1 MRFKLVIFILFLFNS
16 LSLNLLAE
24 SANKIV
30 IKIGNEIITN
40 YEIKNKIL
48 TTLILSGKEI
58 NQNNINAL
66 KKNSLD
72 SLIEFK
78 LKKLELSKYNFKVD
92 NDRINSYLKSISS
105 NDINN
110 LKRKLEENELAF
122 QLFLEEIE
130 TEFKWQTL
138 IFQIYS
144 KRINIDE
151 SAINTEINEIIKNK
165 SNIEEYKLSE
175 IEIFSKDSNSDK
187 EVISNMQK
195 RILEEG
201 FENAALNYSIST
213 TSTNKGELGWVN
225 GKTLSN
231 QIYEIIS
238 KLNIGEVSK
247 PIKRPNTFLFLKLID
262 KKISKSSDIDIVSLK
277 KNLIDKKKNELFRLY
292 SQSHLSKLKNN
303 NLIEYK

>member
-1 MRFKLVIFILFLFNS
+1 MRFKLVIFTLFFFNLFS
-16 LSLNLLAE
+16 LSLLAE

-48 TTLILSGKEI
+48 TTIILSGKEI

-72 SLIEFK
+72 SLVEYK
-78 LKKLELSKYNFKVD
+78 LKKLELSKYNFKV
-92 NDRINSYLKSISS
+92 NKERINSYLKSISS
-105 NDINN
+105 NDIDN
-110 LKRKLEENELAF
+110 LKRKLEENELDF

-151 SAINTEINEIIKNK
+151 SAINIEINEIIKNK

-175 IEIFSKDSNSDK
+175 IEIFSKDINSDK
-187 EVISNMQK
+187 EVISNIQK
-195 RILEEG
+195 RIQEEG

-238 KLNIGEVSK
+238 KLSIGEVSK

-262 KKISKSSDIDIVSLK
+262 KKISKSSDIDIISLK
-277 KNLIDKKKNELFRLY
+277 KSLIDQKKNELFRLY

>member
-92 NDRINSYLKSISS
+92 KDRINSYLKSISS

-187 EVISNMQK
+187 EVISDMQK

-262 KKISKSSDIDIVSLK
+262 KKIYKSSDIDIV
-277 KNLIDKKKNELFRLY
+277 
-292 SQSHLSKLKNN
+292 
-303 NLIEYK
+303 

>member
-1 MRFKLVIFILFLFNS
+1 MRFKLIIFILFLFNS

-24 SANKIV
+24 TANKIV
-30 IKIGNEIITN
+30 IKIGSEIITN

-48 TTLILSGKEI
+48 TTIILSGKEI

-92 NDRINSYLKSISS
+92 KDRINSYLKSISS

-151 SAINTEINEIIKNK
+151 SAINIEINEIIKNK

-175 IEIFSKDSNSDK
+175 IEIFSKDNNSDK
-187 EVISNMQK
+187 ETISNLQK
-195 RILEEG
+195 TILEEG
-201 FENAALNYSIST
+201 FENVALNYSIST

-231 QIYEIIS
+231 QIYEIVS
-238 KLNIGEVSK
+238 KLSIGEVSK

-277 KNLIDKKKNELFRLY
+277 KNLIDQKKNELFRLY

>member
-1 MRFKLVIFILFLFNS
+1 MRLKLIIFILFLFNS

-30 IKIGNEIITN
+30 IKIGSEIITN

-48 TTLILSGKEI
+48 TTIILSGKEI

-78 LKKLELSKYNFKVD
+78 LKKLELSKYNFKAD
-92 NDRINSYLKSISS
+92 KDRINSYLKSISS

-151 SAINTEINEIIKNK
+151 SAINIEINEIIKNK

-175 IEIFSKDSNSDK
+175 IEIFSKDNNSDK
-187 EVISNMQK
+187 ETISNMQK
-195 RILEEG
+195 TILEEG

-231 QIYEIIS
+231 QIYEIVS
-238 KLNIGEVSK
+238 KLSIGEVSK

-277 KNLIDKKKNELFRLY
+277 KNLIDQKKNELFRLY

>member
-1 MRFKLVIFILFLFNS
+1 MRFKLVIFTLFFFNLFS
-16 LSLNLLAE
+16 LSLLAE

-48 TTLILSGKEI
+48 TTIILSGKEI

-72 SLIEFK
+72 SLVEYK
-78 LKKLELSKYNFKVD
+78 LKKLELSKYNFKV
-92 NDRINSYLKSISS
+92 NKERINSYLKSISS
-105 NDINN
+105 NDIDN
-110 LKRKLEENELAF
+110 LKRKLEENELDF

-151 SAINTEINEIIKNK
+151 SAINIEINEIIKNK

-175 IEIFSKDSNSDK
+175 IEIFSKDINSDK
-187 EVISNMQK
+187 EVISNIQK
-195 RILEEG
+195 RIQEEG

-238 KLNIGEVSK
+238 KLSIGEVSK
-247 PIKRPNTFLFLKLID
+247 PIKRPNTFLFLKLIN
-262 KKISKSSDIDIVSLK
+262 KKISKSSDIDIISLK
-277 KNLIDKKKNELFRLY
+277 KSLIDQKKNELFRLY

>member
-277 KNLIDKKKNELFRLY
+277 KNLIDQKKNELFRLY